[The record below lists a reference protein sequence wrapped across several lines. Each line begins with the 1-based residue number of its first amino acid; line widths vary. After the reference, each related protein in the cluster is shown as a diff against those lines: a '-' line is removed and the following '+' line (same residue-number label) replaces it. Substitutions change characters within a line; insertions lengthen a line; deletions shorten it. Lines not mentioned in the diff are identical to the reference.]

1 MDENIFLTGQV
12 KYTKEFLLKANKTL
26 ILRSLIPFIIIFI
39 LGIIGLIYVFTS
51 NVNIAFIIVPIVLI
65 VIPILATIRLIL
77 TNKNAVQSSLN
88 STPNASITYSFTLE
102 NFYGKVTSDTSSFE
116 FNKKY
121 SDVKKTF
128 QDKEYY
134 YIFFD
139 NTLIPVSKKDLTP
152 DKEKILLSLL
162 GNGKPKVV
170 KTPIY
175 YVLIILFIFTILS
188 PYLAVIFMTIAIA
201 NSPIPEFPTLMLKYA
216 YIFGIMLIFPIASII
231 TYFFYRKTIRCK
243 KNLIGGIIVTVILT
257 LFSTMSLTKEA
268 DIKTD
273 ESYFSTLETTLK
285 IDFPNDYVLNYALT
299 NENDNF
305 QMMVKFN
312 SKEEILKVVTTSP
325 FVTSL
330 DSSTLKSL
338 PKSFSNLALT
348 YDYLLTYDLENESF
362 NTPIINKGY
371 LIGYKEGPDILD
383 CHSIFY

>member
-1 MDENIFLTGQV
+1 M
-12 KYTKEFLLKANKTL
+12 
-26 ILRSLIPFIIIFI
+26 
-39 LGIIGLIYVFTS
+39 
-51 NVNIAFIIVPIVLI
+51 
-65 VIPILATIRLIL
+65 
-77 TNKNAVQSSLN
+77 
-88 STPNASITYSFTLE
+88 E

-121 SDVKKTF
+121 SDVKKTL

-139 NTLIPVSKKDLTP
+139 NTLIPVSKKELTI
-152 DKEKILLSLL
+152 DKEKVLLSLL
-162 GNGKPKVV
+162 DNGKPKVV

-175 YVLIILFIFTILS
+175 YLLIILFVFTILS
-188 PYLAVIFMTIAIA
+188 PYLAVIFMTIAIV

-231 TYFFYRKTIRCK
+231 TYFFYKKTIRCK
-243 KNLIGGIIVTVILT
+243 KNLIGGIIVAIILA

-273 ESYFSTLETTLK
+273 KSYFYTLETTLK
-285 IDFPNDYVLNYALT
+285 IDFPSDYELNYALID
-299 NENDNF
+299 EKDNF
-305 QMMVKFN
+305 HMMVKFA

-330 DSSTLKSL
+330 DSTTLKSL
-338 PKSFSNLALT
+338 PNSFSNLALT

-362 NTPIINKGY
+362 NTPITNKGY
-371 LIGYKEGPDILD
+371 LIGFKENSYILD
-383 CHSIFY
+383 CHSIFN